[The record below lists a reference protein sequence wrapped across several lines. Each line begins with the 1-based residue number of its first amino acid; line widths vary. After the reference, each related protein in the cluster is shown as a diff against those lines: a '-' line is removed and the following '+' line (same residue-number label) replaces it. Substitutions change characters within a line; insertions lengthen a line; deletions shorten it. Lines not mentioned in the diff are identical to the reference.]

1 MKNNALWEQLQLNQ
15 RCGYYSI
22 VQKNDGRVS
31 IVSTKKD
38 DCCLRFSG
46 FFDDLEEAKMYIGT
60 STISK
65 HDIEVLELQEKEGE
79 KIIGTLLPQ
88 ECMGNELLPV
98 GTKVVIH
105 KPESAVYH
113 MKVGTIEEVDDSD
126 RLYEVVYDNTNFSGS
141 LDWYTPDLVKPYYPQ
156 ASEQD
161 DKMEEGELI
170 GSIKINQTLS
180 KDDALII
187 TNTFQYDDNGNEVSK
202 SIGYEIKKEE
212 PKPECDHIVGWHTI
226 TEYGNDDDDM
236 PFEDL
241 YFVKSKELPVPATLQ
256 PLTYFKYCH
265 ECGEKLNL
273 KKDE

>member
-1 MKNNALWEQLQLNQ
+1 MSQLCQCKKNRIYKVLSLKNKNNVVLSHMIYA
-15 RCGYYSI
+15 
-22 VQKNDGRVS
+22 
-31 IVSTKKD
+31 
-38 DCCLRFSG
+38 
-46 FFDDLEEAKMYIGT
+46 A
-60 STISK
+60 
-65 HDIEVLELQEKEGE
+65 IEDEPCTCQEK
-79 KIIGTLLPQ
+79 K
-88 ECMGNELLPV
+88 
-98 GTKVVIH
+98 
-105 KPESAVYH
+105 
-113 MKVGTIEEVDDSD
+113 
-126 RLYEVVYDNTNFSGS
+126 
-141 LDWYTPDLVKPYYPQ
+141 
-156 ASEQD
+156 
-161 DKMEEGELI
+161 EEGELI

-202 SIGYEIKKEE
+202 SIGYEIKKVE